1 MYFLNPFIL
10 AVNIFIICNI
20 SFTNSSSGSKSL
32 FNIIILPFEYS
43 LIKSSINSNPKRANL
58 SLYIYIKIFEQTK
71 NEHNKQKTEAK
82 RKLLEE
88 IENIKIKINLSQ
100 KYKIQKQEVL
110 VGNKNLLELIKKEMN
125 KPIENSMIFKLYDI
139 NKDKDENNYYF
150 GEYINRYT
158 QYSNT
163 YAYLLLG
170 LVLSNKRYRNFKNMI
185 DYK

>member
-1 MYFLNPFIL
+1 
-10 AVNIFIICNI
+10 
-20 SFTNSSSGSKSL
+20 
-32 FNIIILPFEYS
+32 
-43 LIKSSINSNPKRANL
+43 
-58 SLYIYIKIFEQTK
+58 
-71 NEHNKQKTEAK
+71 
-82 RKLLEE
+82 
-88 IENIKIKINLSQ
+88 
-100 KYKIQKQEVL
+100 
-110 VGNKNLLELIKKEMN
+110 MN